1 MTGAPDRGLE
11 VTERRPSSR
20 NASIAIL
27 ERRDVAVHLP
37 EVDHVDARANRGIV
51 MDGEVV
57 LYTRPPENSQEL
69 IDDELAVIN
78 DGMKV
83 RVNGRE
89 MGMYAS
95 YSYLGLVGHPR
106 INEAAKKAVDK
117 FGTGTNGVRM
127 LAGTLTLHKE
137 LEETIA
143 HFKHTEAAVTY
154 SSGYV
159 TNLTVISGLM
169 GRGDYVFSDKLNHAS
184 IVDGCLMSGA
194 EFRRFRHNDM
204 EHLEGLLKN
213 APADVTKMVVADA
226 VFSMDG
232 DIVDLPKIVALCKQY
247 SAWLMIDEAH
257 SVGVL
262 GKNGTGI
269 EEHFNMYGTI
279 DIKMGTLSK
288 TIPSVGGYV
297 ASNRDI
303 ITYLSHASR
312 AYIFSAALPPA
323 QAAAANEAFK
333 VILDEPWRIERLNQ
347 NAKQFIGGLKGMG
360 FDTMLTET
368 AIVPVLCGEDDVA
381 FAMTREAQ
389 HHDVFVLPVASPA
402 VPQGLAR
409 LRATVTA
416 AHDPSEIERAM
427 DVIGEAGKKLGVI
440 K

>member
-1 MTGAPDRGLE
+1 MDFQNTDDSLTRRVRAITDRVARLKAE
-11 VTERRPSSR
+11 DLYYLNIPVAE
-20 NASIAIL
+20 IL
-27 ERRDVAVHLP
+27 P
-37 EVDHVDARANRGIV
+37 
-51 MDGEVV
+51 
-57 LYTRPPENSQEL
+57 
-69 IDDELAVIN
+69 
-78 DGMKV
+78 GMKV

-106 INEAAKKAVDK
+106 INEAAKKAVDT

-143 HFKHTEAAVTY
+143 NFKHAEDAVTY

-204 EHLEGLLKN
+204 THLEGLLKN
-213 APADVTKMVVADA
+213 APSDVTKMVIADA

-232 DIVDLPKIVALCKQY
+232 DVIDLPKMVALCEQY
-247 SAWLMIDEAH
+247 KAWLMIDEAH

-262 GKNGTGI
+262 GRTGRGI
-269 EEHFNMYGTI
+269 EEHFGLGDVI

-297 ASNRDI
+297 ASKKEI
-303 ITYLSHASR
+303 VTYLRNWSR
-312 AYIFSAALPPA
+312 AYMFSAALPPA

-347 NAKQFIGGLKGMG
+347 NTKQFIGGLKSMG

-368 AIVPVLCGEDDVA
+368 AIVPVLCGEDDTA

-389 HHDVFVLPVASPA
+389 HKDVFVLPVVSPA
-402 VPQGLAR
+402 VPEGLAR

-416 AHDPSEIERAM
+416 AHEPSEIERAM
-427 DVIGEAGKKLGVI
+427 DVIGEAGKKLGII

>member
-1 MTGAPDRGLE
+1 MDFHNTNDSLTRRVRAFTDRVARLKANDLYYLNMPVAE
-11 VTERRPSSR
+11 
-20 NASIAIL
+20 IL
-27 ERRDVAVHLP
+27 P
-37 EVDHVDARANRGIV
+37 
-51 MDGEVV
+51 
-57 LYTRPPENSQEL
+57 
-69 IDDELAVIN
+69 
-78 DGMKV
+78 GMKV

-143 HFKHTEAAVTY
+143 NFKHTEAAVTY

-213 APADVTKMVVADA
+213 APPDAAKMVVADS

-232 DIVDLPKIVALCKQY
+232 DIIDLPSLVALCRKY
-247 SAWLMIDEAH
+247 NAWLMIDEAH

-262 GKNGTGI
+262 GKTGTGI
-269 EEHFNMYGTI
+269 EEHFNMYGAI

-288 TIPSVGGYV
+288 TIPSVGGYI
-297 ASNRDI
+297 AANKDI
-303 ITYLSHASR
+303 VTFLSHASR

-333 VILDEPWRIERLNQ
+333 VILDEPWRIDRLNQ
-347 NAKQFIGGLKGMG
+347 NTKQFIGGLKGLG

-368 AIVPVLCGEDDVA
+368 AIVPILCGDDDTA

-389 HHDVFVLPVASPA
+389 HNDVFVLPVASPA
-402 VPQGLAR
+402 VPEGLAR

-427 DVIGEAGKKLGVI
+427 DVIGEAGKKLGLI

>member
-1 MTGAPDRGLE
+1 MDLLKTNDA
-11 VTERRPSSR
+11 VTRRIKAIAERVTNVKENDLYFYNQP
-20 NASIAIL
+20 IDEIL
-27 ERRDVAVHLP
+27 P
-37 EVDHVDARANRGIV
+37 
-51 MDGEVV
+51 
-57 LYTRPPENSQEL
+57 
-69 IDDELAVIN
+69 
-78 DGMKV
+78 GMRV
-83 RVNGRE
+83 RVRGRE

-95 YSYLGLVGHPR
+95 YSYLGLINHPR
-106 INEAAKKAVDK
+106 INEAAKRAVDE
-117 FGTGTNGVRM
+117 FGTGTHGVRS
-127 LAGTLTLHKE
+127 LAGTLTLHTE

-143 HFKHTEAAVTY
+143 HFKHTEAAITY
-154 SSGYV
+154 SSGYA
-159 TNLTVISGLM
+159 TNLSVVSTLM

-213 APADVTKMVVADA
+213 APADVTKLVIADS

-232 DIVDLPKIVALCKQY
+232 DIIDLPKMLELCKKY
-247 SAWLMIDEAH
+247 HAWLMIDEAH

-262 GKNGTGI
+262 GEKGTGI
-269 EEHFNMYGTI
+269 EEYFGLGDVI

-297 ASNRDI
+297 AAKKEI
-303 ITYLSHASR
+303 ITYLRHASR

-323 QAAAANEAFK
+323 QAAASNEAFK
-333 VILDEPWRIERLNQ
+333 VILDEPWRVERLNQ
-347 NAKQFIGGLKGMG
+347 NTRQFIGGLKSMG

-368 AIVPVLCGEDDVA
+368 AIVPVLCGDDDTA

-389 HHDVFVLPVASPA
+389 LNNVFVLPVVSPA
-402 VPQGLAR
+402 VPEGLAR

-416 AHDPSEIERAM
+416 AHEPSEIERAM